1 MNDLR
6 DRLVLPNFLCVGAEK
21 SGTTSLQDILIQH
34 PDIFVPEAVEPH
46 FFDFDD
52 RYLKKGVEWYHT
64 TYFSKWAGQSA
75 VGEFTPAYMYLEKVP
90 ERIYETLGSEIKL
103 LFSLRNPV
111 DRAYS
116 QYLMYRRN
124 GFESDDFET
133 ANRKEL
139 AAARDRSPGYIT
151 RGLYSE
157 QIERYLHYFPRENM
171 LFLSFEEDFIQNRK
185 TTLGRIQ
192 DFLGVRQ
199 VALNVDIKSNAA
211 SEPKSRI
218 LRDILHP
225 KNAIYRAVGRAI
237 LPSHSIRR
245 RFVRMLDIKNQRPLA
260 KAELPEDFRV
270 QLWERHF
277 AQDVAKLET
286 LIGRDFSHWKVT
298 KGQPTSASLMSHS
311 V

>member
-1 MNDLR
+1 MR
-6 DRLVLPNFLCVGAEK
+6 
-21 SGTTSLQDILIQH
+21 DILIQH
-34 PDIFVPEAVEPH
+34 PDIFLPEAVEPH

-52 RYLKKGVEWYHT
+52 RYHRKGVEWYHA

-90 ERIYETLGSEIKL
+90 ERINETLGSEIKL

-124 GFESDDFET
+124 GFESDDFAT
-133 ANRKEL
+133 AIRREL
-139 AAARDRSPGYIT
+139 TAVRDGSHPRSSGYIA

-157 QIERYLHYFPRENM
+157 QIERYLRYFPRENM
-171 LFLSFEEDFIQNRK
+171 LFLSFEENFMQNRK
-185 TTLGRIQ
+185 TTVERIQ

-211 SEPKSRI
+211 SEPRSRI

-225 KNAIYRAVGRAI
+225 KNAIYRAVGRTI

-245 RFVRMLDIKNQRPLA
+245 RFVRMLDIKNQRPLV
-260 KAELPEDFRV
+260 KAWLPEDFRL
-270 QLWERHF
+270 QLWEQHF

-286 LIGRDFSHWKVT
+286 LIGRDFSHWRVT
-298 KGQPTSASLMSHS
+298 KEQPTHASLMNHS